1 MESRK
6 RASGEA
12 KERIAPPDSPI
23 APGALCRVRVS
34 VADLW
39 SRPVPGSERVS
50 QVLLGTPLRVLAEC
64 GDYAY
69 VESPDSYRGW
79 TLQAE
84 TVPVASLDKPDHVI
98 SDLIVPAYP
107 APEASEPRLELYYGT
122 RLTAGESAGERR
134 QVLLPDGP
142 AWVPATSL
150 RRIDYE
156 PLAPPSPCRR
166 ETTPEGAES
175 DHPLDVEALL
185 ADAHRWVGVSY
196 LWGGG
201 TPRGVDCSG
210 FVQVLFGVHGRRLL
224 RDARL
229 QVRHG
234 ISVAVTEVQAGDL
247 LFFGRSRWN
256 LPTHVGIAVG
266 PESYIHA
273 HDSEGHCVEVSPL
286 APALERWW
294 GARRI
299 W

>member
-1 MESRK
+1 MESRE
-6 RASGEA
+6 RAIDE
-12 KERIAPPDSPI
+12 KERPATPGTPV
-23 APGALCRVRVS
+23 APGALHRVQVS

-39 SRPVPGSERVS
+39 SRPAPGSERVS

-64 GDYAY
+64 GGYAY
-69 VESPDSYRGW
+69 MESPDAYRGW
-79 TLQAE
+79 VLRRE
-84 TVPVASLDKPDHVI
+84 TAPAPSLEEPDHVI

-107 APEASEPRLELYYGT
+107 APEASEPSLEVYYGT
-122 RLTAGESAGERR
+122 RLVAGESAGERR
-134 QVLLPDGP
+134 RVLLPDGP

-156 PLAPPSPCRR
+156 PFAPPSPHRKERAPDGAASCR
-166 ETTPEGAES
+166 
-175 DHPLDVEALL
+175 PLDLDALL
-185 ADAHRWVGVSY
+185 ADAHRWVGVPY

-234 ISVAVTEVQAGDL
+234 MPVAVAEVQAGDL

-256 LPTHVGIAVG
+256 LPTHVGIALG

-273 HDSEGHCVEVSPL
+273 HDSDGHRVEVSPL